1 MLIKKIA
8 VEHTHF
14 WIVEIT
20 RPARLNNFISF
31 LNSEV
36 REFVFVPSLNDAD
49 MVSTKKL
56 WIVCGF
62 EQRIKGKTVST
73 GKMKKLIKN
82 IFHPPILSLHQN
94 RLDLITI
101 PMNDIVSLKVLSS
114 PLPEVLGGIIMKL
127 DICNATM

>member
-1 MLIKKIA
+1 MKEKIA

-20 RPARLNNFISF
+20 RPVRLNNLILF
-31 LNSEV
+31 LISEV
-36 REFVFVPSLNDAD
+36 REFVFVPSLNDAG

-73 GKMKKLIKN
+73 GKMRKLIKN

-101 PMNDIVSLKVLSS
+101 PMKDVVSLEVLSS
-114 PLPEVLGGIIMKL
+114 PLPEIFGGITMKL
-127 DICNATM
+127 DICNAT